1 MLEPTIAEKARREGL
16 KAKRKML
23 FEGYLKSPR
32 NTRLALEIKLIDDD
46 IAKSVE
52 GAKVANLKEGK

>member
-1 MLEPTIAEKARREGL
+1 MLDPTIAEKAKREGL

-23 FEGYLKSPR
+23 FEAYLQSPR

-46 IAKSVE
+46 LAKSVE
-52 GAKVANLKEGK
+52 GAKVAGLKEDK

>member
-1 MLEPTIAEKARREGL
+1 MLEPTPAEKAMREGL

-23 FEGYLKSPR
+23 FEEYLESPR
-32 NTRLALEIKLIDDD
+32 NTRLALEIKLIDDG

-52 GAKVANLKEGK
+52 DAKVADFKK

>member
-1 MLEPTIAEKARREGL
+1 MLEPLVEKARREGL
-16 KAKRKML
+16 KAKRSML
-23 FEGYLKSPR
+23 FQEYLKSPR

-52 GAKVANLKEGK
+52 SATVVNQNKDK